1 MSRLAW
7 DARALDDLEAIADY
21 IAQDNPRAAARVIAY
36 IRDAAVRLQS
46 LPQLG
51 PQTAE
56 PGVREFV
63 LTRYPYILVY
73 EPTDEELR
81 ILAVFHHRQARR

>member
-1 MSRLAW
+1 MHLAW
-7 DARALDDLEAIADY
+7 DGRALDDLEAIADY
-21 IAQDNPRAAARVIAY
+21 IAQDNPRAAARVVDY
-36 IRDAAVRLQS
+36 IRDAAARLQV

-51 PQTAE
+51 PETPE

-73 EPTDEELR
+73 EPAEGEIR

>member
-1 MSRLAW
+1 MRLAW
-7 DARALDDLEAIADY
+7 DVRALGDLEAIADY
-21 IAQDNPRAAARVIAY
+21 IAQNNPRAAAR
-36 IRDAAVRLQS
+36 LQA

-51 PQTAE
+51 PRTPE

-73 EPTDEELR
+73 EPTNEELR